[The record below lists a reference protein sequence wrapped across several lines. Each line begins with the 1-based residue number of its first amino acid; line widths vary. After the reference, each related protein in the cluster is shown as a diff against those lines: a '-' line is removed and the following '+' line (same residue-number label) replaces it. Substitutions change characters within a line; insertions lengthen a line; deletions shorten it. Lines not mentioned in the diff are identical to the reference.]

1 MKKGLQIYKQGLE
14 SFSLPRIIFANVL
27 MLVWI
32 VLGTIACWF
41 VYPMVAWIYLG
52 ATIIMIFV
60 VLRKLVCTNCYYY
73 GKQCAL
79 GWGKLSALFFSQ
91 GSIDQFST
99 CVGIKAA
106 PITYGLLT
114 LIPLVFCIVALVQ
127 EVTVLKVVVL
137 VLLLAVSVYSG
148 AISRK
153 MACTNCKMRLI
164 CPGSAAQ

>member
-1 MKKGLQIYKQGLE
+1 MKKGVQIYKQGLE
-14 SFSLPRIIFANVL
+14 SFPLSRVIFGNVL
-27 MLVWI
+27 ILIWI
-32 VLGTIACWF
+32 GLGTMACWF
-41 VYPMVAWIYLG
+41 VYPVVAWIYL
-52 ATIIMIFV
+52 AAALIMIFV

-79 GWGKLSALFFSQ
+79 GWGKVSALFFSP
-91 GSIDQFST
+91 GSIDKFST
-99 CVGIKAA
+99 CAGIKAA

-114 LIPLVFCIVALVQ
+114 LIPLVLCVIALGH
-127 EVTVLKVVVL
+127 EVTALKVAVL
-137 VLLLAVSVYSG
+137 VLLLAVAVYSG

>member
-1 MKKGLQIYKQGLE
+1 MKKDVRIYKQGLE
-14 SFSLPRIIFANVL
+14 SFPLSRVIFANVL

-32 VLGTIACWF
+32 GLGTIACWF
-41 VYPMVAWIYLG
+41 IYPVVAWIYL
-52 ATIIMIFV
+52 AAAIIMVFV

-79 GWGKLSALFFSQ
+79 GWGKISALFFSP
-91 GSIDQFST
+91 GNIEEFST
-99 CVGIKAA
+99 CAGVKAA

-114 LIPLVFCIVALVQ
+114 LIPLVLCIVALVQ
-127 EVTVLKVVVL
+127 AVTALKVAVL

-148 AISRK
+148 AIGRK
-153 MACTNCKMRLI
+153 VACTNCKMRLI

>member
-1 MKKGLQIYKQGLE
+1 
-14 SFSLPRIIFANVL
+14 
-27 MLVWI
+27 
-32 VLGTIACWF
+32 
-41 VYPMVAWIYLG
+41 
-52 ATIIMIFV
+52 MIFV

>member
-1 MKKGLQIYKQGLE
+1 MKKGVRIYKQGLE

>member
-1 MKKGLQIYKQGLE
+1 MKKDVQIYKQGLE
-14 SFSLPRIIFANVL
+14 NFPLPRIIFANVL

-32 VLGTIACWF
+32 GLGTIACWF
-41 VYPMVAWIYLG
+41 VYPVVAWIYLG
-52 ATIIMIFV
+52 AAIIMIFV

-79 GWGKLSALFFSQ
+79 GWGKVSALFFSP

-99 CVGIKAA
+99 CAGIKVA

-114 LIPLVFCIVALVQ
+114 LIPLILCIVALVQ
-127 EVTVLKVVVL
+127 AVTALKVAVL
-137 VLLLAVSVYSG
+137 VLLLAIAVYSG
-148 AISRK
+148 VISRK

>member
-1 MKKGLQIYKQGLE
+1 MKKGVRIYKQGLE
-14 SFSLPRIIFANVL
+14 SFPLSRIIFANVL
-27 MLVWI
+27 ILVWI

-41 VYPMVAWIYLG
+41 VYPVAAWIYL
-52 ATIIMIFV
+52 AAALIMIFV

-73 GKQCAL
+73 GKRCAL
-79 GWGKLSALFFSQ
+79 GWGKISALFFNP
-91 GSIDQFST
+91 GSIEEFTT
-99 CVGIKAA
+99 CAGIKAA

-114 LIPLVFCIVALVQ
+114 LIPLVLCIIALVQ
-127 EVTVLKVVVL
+127 AVTVLKVVVL

-153 MACTNCKMRLI
+153 VACTNCKMRLI